1 MTLQELLTDLE
12 YELQTADGQAVPKD
26 SEKGRKLLSREISDI
41 TNDSRKAKAGMLFF
55 AIRGANSDGH
65 DYAAQV
71 AEQGAAAIL
80 AEHPLALSRDGQDV
94 LQLPAVICVKS
105 TRLGMALISSA
116 FYGHPSRRMK
126 MIGITGTKGKTTT
139 TYLVRSIL
147 ERAGIDTD

>member
-26 SEKGRKLLSREISDI
+26 SERGRKLLSREISDI
-41 TNDSRKAKAGMLFF
+41 TNDSRKAGAGMLFF

-80 AEHPLALSRDGQDV
+80 AEHPLVLSRDGQDV
-94 LQLPAVICVKS
+94 LQLPAVICV
-105 TRLGMALISSA
+105 
-116 FYGHPSRRMK
+116 
-126 MIGITGTKGKTTT
+126 
-139 TYLVRSIL
+139 
-147 ERAGIDTD
+147 